1 VRDLSAMTVR
11 RDDYEKALERAVVHA
26 MEWLGTV
33 GERPVGPR
41 TSADELAAVFGGRLP
56 AEGCEPA
63 EVVDMLA
70 AGAEPG

>member
-1 VRDLSAMTVR
+1 
-11 RDDYEKALERAVVHA
+11 

-33 GERPVGPR
+33 GERRVGPR